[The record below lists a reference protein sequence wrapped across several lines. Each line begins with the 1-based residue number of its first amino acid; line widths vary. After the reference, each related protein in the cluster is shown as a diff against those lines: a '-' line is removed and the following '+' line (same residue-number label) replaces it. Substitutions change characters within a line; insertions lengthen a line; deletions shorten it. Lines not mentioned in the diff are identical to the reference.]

1 MSLYSA
7 YFDRT
12 VGKDVA
18 FGVML
23 AGACLTGVLY
33 LLDRSEEISLSLT
46 STSAIDYS
54 IPAELSNR

>member
-1 MSLYSA
+1 MTVYSA
-7 YFDRT
+7 YFERT
-12 VGKDVA
+12 VGKDVTL
-18 FGVML
+18 GVLL

-33 LLDRSEEISLSLT
+33 LLDRSEEISLSLI